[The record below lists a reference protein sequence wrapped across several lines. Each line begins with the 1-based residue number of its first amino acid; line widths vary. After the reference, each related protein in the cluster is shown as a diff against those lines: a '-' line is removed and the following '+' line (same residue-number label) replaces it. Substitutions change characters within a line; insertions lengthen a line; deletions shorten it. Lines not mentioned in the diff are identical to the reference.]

1 MPIGLVGRKCG
12 MTRVFT
18 EDGASIPVTVVEVEP
33 NRITRIKTVDSDGYR
48 ALQVTTGT
56 RRAHRLSKAEAGHF
70 AAKRFGNLLK
80 STPLE

>member
-1 MPIGLVGRKCG
+1 

-18 EDGASIPVTVVEVEP
+18 EDGISIPVTVIEAQP
-33 NRITRIKTVDSDGYR
+33 NRITQVKTVEIDGYR
-48 ALQVTTGT
+48 ALQVAAGN
-56 RRAHRLSKAEAGHF
+56 RKASSVSKPEAGHF